1 MLTVAP
7 LLGRVGVFRLGLVPS
22 YDPDPDLPP
31 QQRDELKAFFN
42 SVKSLET
49 IRDVDTSFSA
59 ALDQVRNTRGLDA
72 KPVAIIVG
80 SQGDGSIE
88 ALRDL
93 FGQQADLSTNSFIRI
108 IDGATHS
115 GLVDNQKHASH
126 TSAATREVV
135 DAVPTGQPLPA
146 G

>member
-1 MLTVAP
+1 
-7 LLGRVGVFRLGLVPS
+7 
-22 YDPDPDLPP
+22 
-31 QQRDELKAFFN
+31 
-42 SVKSLET
+42 LET

-59 ALDQVRNTRGLDA
+59 ALDQVRNTRGLGA

-80 SQGDGSIE
+80 SRGDGSIE

-93 FGQQADLSTNSFIRI
+93 FGQQAQLSTNRFIRI

-115 GLVDNQKHASH
+115 GLVDNQTHASQ
-126 TSAATREVV
+126 TSAVTREVV
-135 DAVPTGQPLPA
+135 DAVRTGQPLPA